1 MLIAG
6 EASGDTLAAEL
17 VRALRAAPEV
27 QALEWPP
34 QFFGAGGPQMKE
46 AGVGLAFDLT
56 EHAVVGFGEVLQ
68 GYFKF
73 RAFFRR
79 LLQLAAERQPDVVVL
94 VDFSGFN
101 RRFAAALRR
110 RARGRAGPFH
120 NWQPKIV
127 YYVSPQVW
135 ASRPG
140 RAFALARDV
149 DLLLSVIPFEKEWYA
164 ARVPGLRV
172 EFVGHPLIDRYAD
185 FAGGADRVK
194 RRPGLPLVVVLPGSR
209 RGELDGHLPVML
221 PAAQQIAARGPAWIR
236 LVLPNAA
243 LAARARD
250 FARTC
255 LPEVEIQAGGLA
267 ESLAEAE
274 LVIASTGTVTLECAF
289 FGVPTVAIY
298 KTSWLTYHVAKQ
310 IIHVKFLAMP
320 NLLAGEAIYPEFLQN
335 TATADNI
342 AREALDLL
350 NDPKRRAAVKA
361 KLAKVVAS
369 LGPPGASAR
378 AAKAVLRLCGLT
390 PKTVRTEV

>member
-17 VRALRAAPEV
+17 VRAIRAAPEV

-34 QFFGAGGPQMKE
+34 QFFGAGGARMKE
-46 AGVGLAFDLT
+46 AGVELAFDLT
-56 EHAVVGFGEVLQ
+56 EHAVVGLGEALQ

-79 LLQLAAERQPDVVVL
+79 LLQQATERQPEVVVL

-101 RRFAAALRR
+101 RRFAAALRQG
-110 RARGRAGPFH
+110 ARGRTGPFH

-140 RAFALARDV
+140 RAFSLARDV

-172 EFVGHPLIDRYAD
+172 EFVGHPLVERYAA
-185 FAGGADRVK
+185 FAGGAGRAK

-209 RGELDGHLPVML
+209 RGELDRHLPVML

-236 LVLPNAA
+236 LVLPNDA
-243 LAARARD
+243 LAARAGD
-250 FARTC
+250 FARAC

-274 LVIASTGTVTLECAF
+274 LAIASTGTVTLECAF

-310 IIHVKFLAMP
+310 IIQVKFLAMP
-320 NLLAGEAIYPEFLQN
+320 NLLAGEAIYPELIQN
-335 TATADNI
+335 AAAADNI
-342 AREALDLL
+342 AREALVLL
-350 NDPKRRAAVKA
+350 NNPELRAAVKA
-361 KLAKVVAS
+361 KLAKVVES
-369 LGPPGASAR
+369 LGAPGASAR
-378 AAKAVLRLCGLT
+378 AAKAVLRLCGADSDFGGT
-390 PKTVRTEV
+390 RV